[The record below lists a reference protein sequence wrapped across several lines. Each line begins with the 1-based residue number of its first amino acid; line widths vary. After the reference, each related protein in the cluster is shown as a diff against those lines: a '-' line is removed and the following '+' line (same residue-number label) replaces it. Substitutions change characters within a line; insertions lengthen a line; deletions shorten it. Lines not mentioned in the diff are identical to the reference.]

1 MAIRIERFGCF
12 GKLPVSR
19 EFLVDDPRRLSES
32 GFDRWVGEGLGL
44 AKARFGPR
52 ADRLVAEFPAWRFLW
67 NNGRTRAWL
76 HGLMVA
82 GEDGAGRRHPF
93 TVLAW
98 CESLAPLTGA
108 TLLALDDLTPVM
120 DRLLSACRQA
130 ATPAEVLDVVR
141 REPPPP
147 PPDERASGAA
157 MNGWLQSTRADD
169 FWSGVFGGTDEA
181 PRRVVLSNLEESTA
195 PLKGRDPSGTRYG
208 LALPLPLDG
217 TGPSDMAGGSDVTA
231 SPSRLAT
238 TTTSSA
244 AFWLDM
250 LNRELGK
257 PLESGAIFWRAG
269 ADGASAEILI
279 FFSQPSGP
287 QWAALIDPEVE
298 LESLSVM
305 KRNYPGFTREQ
316 LSPAMARRVQRP
328 DARLS
333 DYLDGKES

>member
-1 MAIRIERFGCF
+1 MALRIERFGCF

-67 NNGRTRAWL
+67 NCGRSHKWL

-93 TVLAW
+93 TILAW
-98 CESLAPLTGA
+98 CESLGPLTGA
-108 TLLALDDLTPVM
+108 TLLALDDLTPIM
-120 DRLLSACRQA
+120 ERLLQTCREA
-130 ATPAEVLDVVR
+130 GTPAGALEAVR
-141 REPPPP
+141 REPAPPS
-147 PPDERASGAA
+147 PDEQVSEAA
-157 MNGWLQSTRADD
+157 LNRWLQSTRAED
-169 FWSGVFGGTDEA
+169 FWGAVFGGTDA
-181 PRRVVLSNLEESTA
+181 ARGRVVLSNLEESTA
-195 PLKGRDPSGTRYG
+195 PLRGRDPSGTRYG
-208 LALPLPLDG
+208 LAMPLPVAVANRAEG
-217 TGPSDMAGGSDVTA
+217 AG
-231 SPSRLAT
+231 AT
-238 TTTSSA
+238 TTPSVTTTPAA

-250 LNRELGK
+250 LNRELGR

-269 ADGASAEILI
+269 SEGPAAEVLV

-287 QWAALIDPEVE
+287 QWAALIDPDVE
-298 LESLSVM
+298 LESLSVL
-305 KRNYPGFTREQ
+305 KRTYPGFTREQ
-316 LSPAMARRVQRP
+316 LSPAMARRVTRP

-333 DYLDGKES
+333 DYLDGKESFSHE

>member
-1 MAIRIERFGCF
+1 MPIRIERFGCF

-44 AKARFGPR
+44 AKARFGQR
-52 ADRLVAEFPAWRFLW
+52 ADRLVAEFPTWRFLW
-67 NNGRTRAWL
+67 NNGRARPWL

-93 TVLAW
+93 TILAW

-120 DRLLSACRQA
+120 ERLLETCRQA

-141 REPPPP
+141 KEPAPP
-147 PPDERASGAA
+147 PPDDRASGAA
-157 MNGWLQSTRADD
+157 LSGWLHSTRADD
-169 FWSGVFGGTDEA
+169 FWSGVFGTMDEA
-181 PRRVVLSNLEESTA
+181 PRRVTLSNLEASTA
-195 PLKGRDPSGTRYG
+195 PLRGRDPSGARYG

-217 TGPSDMAGGSDVTA
+217 SGPSALATA
-231 SPSRLAT
+231 PSGTAT
-238 TTTSSA
+238 TTPSA

-257 PLESGAIFWRAG
+257 PLESGAIFWRAA
-269 ADGASAEILI
+269 ADGASAEILV
-279 FFSQPSGP
+279 FFSQPTGP
-287 QWAALIDPEVE
+287 QWAALIDPDVE

-305 KRNYPGFTREQ
+305 KRTYPGFTREQ